1 MRPVYHLSQVY
12 NKSRLFFYLV
22 KDLFLVFY
30 YIMVSLVNLG
40 GKKGFIQLILIEGS
54 GFNNISCQIFCMTKY
69 LALIQFNPMSNN
81 FFLDHRRLLLIISK
95 TDAGVN

>member
-1 MRPVYHLSQVY
+1 MMRPVYHFSQVY

-22 KDLFLVFY
+22 KDLFLVFH

-40 GKKGFIQLILIEGS
+40 GKKGFIQFVLIEGY

-81 FFLDHRRLLLIISK
+81 FFWITEDCYL
-95 TDAGVN
+95 